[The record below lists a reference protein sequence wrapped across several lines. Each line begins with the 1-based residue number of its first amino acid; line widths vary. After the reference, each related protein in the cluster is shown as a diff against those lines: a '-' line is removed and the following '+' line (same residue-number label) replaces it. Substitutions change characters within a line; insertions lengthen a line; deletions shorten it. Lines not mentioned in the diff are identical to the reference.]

1 MKINKLQLGTDQEIT
16 VHVEIN
22 YCNILCDRK
31 VLQNGV
37 PTWRRTSYCLDYEEL
52 KSLHNIL
59 ETAMF
64 MLEGREKREEQ

>member
-1 MKINKLQLGTDQEIT
+1 MKINKLQLGANQEIT
-16 VHVEIN
+16 VHLEIN
-22 YCNILCDRK
+22 YCNIHCDSK
-31 VLQNGV
+31 VLQNGT

-64 MLEGREKREEQ
+64 MMEGRK

>member
-1 MKINKLQLGTDQEIT
+1 MQINKLRLGTNQEIT
-16 VHVEIN
+16 VHLEIN
-22 YCNILCDRK
+22 YCNILCDSK

-64 MLEGREKREEQ
+64 MMEGRK